1 LFTDENTK
9 EEIMMELSVGS
20 LLFSEKMIII
30 KSQKIYKNKKSDSD
44 LINILK
50 SIDDKIKVI
59 FVYNGLN
66 LSIENPLLNYLLE
79 NFIIKKTKELKRSD
93 ITKIIISIV
102 ESENGTISNK
112 SAIIMS
118 NFLPVNLRIIV
129 NETKKL
135 LSESKE
141 VSLEMVQKSVSEYFE
156 DESYGLVNAIIGHD
170 IEDIIMAYQKKIKLG
185 IDPILII
192 SQIAGILNLA
202 NMIND
207 YKLQGVSLYNI
218 AAITKVHI
226 FRIKNANKILEKHGS
241 DQIKKLIKKLTDL
254 DFKIKSG
261 KIDKNIAMDYF
272 ILQII

>member
-207 YKLQGVSLYNI
+207 YKLQGVSLYNV